1 MKYVP
6 LLLLAVSQLVLS
18 MVLLYKRHDKIS
30 RMFTYF
36 TSLLLLW
43 TFVNVAL
50 DYKSVQIAKLGF
62 GAEGLSTINVLNK
75 IGFMLGALI
84 LIALYQ
90 TVVVSQGGVGAKMS
104 KQVIA
109 LGLALSGLA
118 IFPAISGNY
127 YFIGGEFGYHYGLGA
142 LLFAPY
148 LLLLGVLATRIG
160 LEKLK
165 SIQTLRERKQ
175 TITVLL
181 ALFLSA
187 IWGFIFII
195 LIPTLTKND
204 SFIFIGYL
212 APYIFTVFMY
222 YAIVWLGLLNFRQ
235 IVARSIGYL
244 LSLFAL
250 GMFFIIAMQLV
261 ARFILRNTIASDEA
275 MLFAAITFVLAMA
288 FQPAK
293 RFFDRV
299 TTKIFYR
306 DAYDTEIVF
315 AKLSR
320 ALIGVADIDALIH
333 SVTRL
338 LTKELSVTYAA
349 VYLSGSSGGTHPSY
363 TASEVSSVKRMYD
376 TLSPMLPKG
385 ENVLIAELL
394 ASSDVPKLTDTLR
407 QKDISAIVR
416 LLSVNKSSNEE
427 LGYIVLGPKK
437 SGDMYSMQDHV
448 FLKTVAN
455 EISLAIQNVLHYEE
469 IQQFNET
476 LQQRVD
482 DATRKLRMTN
492 EKLRRLDETKDE
504 FISMASHQLRT
515 PLTSVKGY
523 LSMVVDGD
531 VGKLNKQQRELLT
544 QSYLSSQRMVNLIS
558 DLLNLSRLSTGKFVI
573 DYAPVDLREVI
584 DEELTQLRDTAE
596 ARGVELVYERPET
609 FPTIR
614 LDDNKTHQVV
624 MNFVDNAIYYT
635 PSGGKV
641 TLELVETP
649 TSIEFRVK
657 DNGIGVP
664 RALQRHLFT
673 KFYRA
678 ENARRVRPDGTGLGL
693 FMAKKVIIAQGGSI
707 IFESKEGKGS
717 TFGFRF
723 SKKVLADETRKHPVE
738 IQT

>member
-1 MKYVP
+1 MVE
-6 LLLLAVSQLVLS
+6 LIILVSS
-18 MVLLYKRHDKIS
+18 
-30 RMFTYF
+30 
-36 TSLLLLW
+36 
-43 TFVNVAL
+43 
-50 DYKSVQIAKLGF
+50 
-62 GAEGLSTINVLNK
+62 
-75 IGFMLGALI
+75 
-84 LIALYQ
+84 
-90 TVVVSQGGVGAKMS
+90 VVVCVATGAFVIVRNRGGLVNRLYAFVTLSIVILAIANYLSLQTMDRLWLIRV
-104 KQVIA
+104 VIA
-109 LGLALSGLA
+109 SASLFS
-118 IFPAISGNY
+118 
-127 YFIGGEFGYHYGLGA
+127 GA
-142 LLFAPY
+142 LLLFITQLERNEERFSAKQKKITYVTLAVALLDMTPIIFSGITLDKNPTPIATPYAGIFLVHMVVCFMFTFYYLFQGVRKNAGVRKSQYYFLLYGMMPIVLFAPVTGVLLPVVFGNTNLIAVTPLYGVVLVSTVGYSMIKHKMFDIKLYVVRLLAYILAIILLSAVYIAPIIFGLTY
-148 LLLLGVLATRIG
+148 LLDIVASRTSVILLIISISWAAIYYGRILEWFRGRTSQLFFQDAYEAAPMLADLNRQLISIIEPSKIIHSAEMLINNNLKPESVAFFVHDSNTNQYKAYNSPLHDKRLEVLR
-160 LEKLK
+160 K
-165 SIQTLRERKQ
+165 SINKVPER
-175 TITVLL
+175 
-181 ALFLSA
+181 
-187 IWGFIFII
+187 
-195 LIPTLTKND
+195 
-204 SFIFIGYL
+204 
-212 APYIFTVFMY
+212 
-222 YAIVWLGLLNFRQ
+222 AIVISKLEQDSEMYAQMNLLNISV
-235 IVARSIGYL
+235 IVPLNGNLKNNKPLSGYL
-244 LSLFAL
+244 L
-250 GMFFIIAMQLV
+250 
-261 ARFILRNTIASDEA
+261 
-275 MLFAAITFVLAMA
+275 
-288 FQPAK
+288 
-293 RFFDRV
+293 
-299 TTKIFYR
+299 
-306 DAYDTEIVF
+306 
-315 AKLSR
+315 
-320 ALIGVADIDALIH
+320 
-333 SVTRL
+333 
-338 LTKELSVTYAA
+338 
-349 VYLSGSSGGTHPSY
+349 
-363 TASEVSSVKRMYD
+363 
-376 TLSPMLPKG
+376 
-385 ENVLIAELL
+385 
-394 ASSDVPKLTDTLR
+394 
-407 QKDISAIVR
+407 
-416 LLSVNKSSNEE
+416 
-427 LGYIVLGPKK
+427 LGPKK
-437 SGDMYSMQDHV
+437 SGNHYNEVDLEV
-448 FLKTVAN
+448 LAAVAN
-455 EISLAIQNVLHYEE
+455 IVVIAMQNALHFEE

-707 IFESKEGKGS
+707 IFESQEGKGS